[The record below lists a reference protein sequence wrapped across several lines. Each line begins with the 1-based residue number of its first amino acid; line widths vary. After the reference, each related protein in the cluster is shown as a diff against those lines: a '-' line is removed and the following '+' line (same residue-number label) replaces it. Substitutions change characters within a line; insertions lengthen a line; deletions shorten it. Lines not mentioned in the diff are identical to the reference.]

1 MSEAETILD
10 RHHNL
15 EMLIVE
21 TDGPW
26 QRHLIDLLQRTPDVK
41 LIALMTDPDM
51 AIRLHHLKP
60 ADIILIDVPK
70 GSSFDLHSLDQLPAR
85 PSLIITTDDPE
96 IAAMAFDLGV
106 DDLILKP
113 YDIHRFHQAMAKVSR
128 RVGSN
133 SRETFLEGSN
143 DQRSIS
149 VRSGRRSMFVP
160 VDEILWVEAIGNHVS
175 IHLHDRQVQANCT
188 MKNIEAMLR
197 SGEIHP
203 RTQIIHR
210 GTSHSKGPRS
220 IHIVHHPRRDP
231 DRHGLSPDRASIL
244 RSRHDRQAMIQVH
257 S

>member
-1 MSEAETILD
+1 MSEAETTLD
-10 RHHNL
+10 RHHDL

-26 QRHLIDLLQRTPDVK
+26 QRHLIDLLQRTPDVN
-41 LIALMTDPDM
+41 LIALLTDPDM
-51 AIRLHHLKP
+51 AFRLHHMKP

-70 GSSFDLHSLDQLPAR
+70 GSSFDLHSLEQLPAR
-85 PSLIITTDDPE
+85 PSLIITTDDPG
-96 IAAMAFDLGV
+96 IAAVAFDLGV

-128 RVGSN
+128 KIGSS

-175 IHLHDRQVQANCT
+175 IHLHDRELQANCT

-197 SGEIHP
+197 PGEFTRVHRSYIVAHRIVKDLDRSTLFTTHGEIP
-203 RTQIIHR
+203 IGTAYRQIVL
-210 GTSHSKGPRS
+210 RS
-220 IHIVHHPRRDP
+220 FDP
-231 DRHGLSPDRASIL
+231 DTTGKR
-244 RSRHDRQAMIQVH
+244 
-257 S
+257 